1 MYNLEDLY
9 NSIKKLNRKVC
20 CLYTD
25 VNVAMVA
32 PKMTTAQ
39 RTAIVSPEEGRMVYD
54 TDLHKLYVYNGT
66 SWQATW

>member
-1 MYNLEDLY
+1 
-9 NSIKKLNRKVC
+9 VC

-39 RTAIVSPEEGRMVYD
+39 RTAIVSPEEGRMV
-54 TDLHKLYVYNGT
+54 
-66 SWQATW
+66 